1 MNNKTIRE
9 DFPILKRE
17 VNDEVLVYLDNA
29 ATTQKPRPV
38 VEAVEKFYA
47 THNANIHRGV
57 HTLAQEAT
65 DLYEAARAK
74 VAKFIH
80 ASSTKEV
87 LFTRG
92 TTTSLNWVAQ
102 GFAPNRLQEGDEIWI
117 SPA

>member
-1 MNNKTIRE
+1 MISKMIRE

-65 DLYEAARAK
+65 DLYKRSAIYAWNNNQLKLGGTRICARTLAK
-74 VAKFIH
+74 
-80 ASSTKEV
+80 
-87 LFTRG
+87 RG
-92 TTTSLNWVAQ
+92 RNL
-102 GFAPNRLQEGDEIWI
+102 D
-117 SPA
+117 